1 MFVVSKHSCP
11 LPRGRL
17 PLVNQCL
24 RIKKE
29 DCVLF
34 YLTVLA
40 VAGSLAIMAAG
51 VIFALLTF
59 TSDERCHTIEQ
70 GVKARLARTF
80 SRQKKARAP
89 KCDDKFA
96 PPTTPLS

>member
-1 MFVVSKHSCP
+1 M
-11 LPRGRL
+11 
-17 PLVNQCL
+17 
-24 RIKKE
+24 
-29 DCVLF
+29 LF

-40 VAGSLAIMAAG
+40 VAGSLAITAAA

-80 SRQKKARAP
+80 SRHRKVRAP
-89 KCDDKFA
+89 KRDHKLA

>member
-1 MFVVSKHSCP
+1 
-11 LPRGRL
+11 L

-40 VAGSLAIMAAG
+40 VGGSLAITAAA
-51 VIFALLTF
+51 VILALLTF

-70 GVKARLARTF
+70 GVKARLARTS

-89 KCDDKFA
+89 KRDNTFA
-96 PPTTPLS
+96 APRTPLS